1 MVDRGDPRTFY
12 VQVAAAL
19 RARVLAGEW
28 GNQPLP
34 SIRDLQQEYE
44 VGRDTVMRAIAI
56 LRDEGLVITI
66 DKRGTYVNRDRP
78 GQ

>member
-1 MVDRGDPRTFY
+1 MR
-12 VQVAAAL
+12 
-19 RARVLAGEW
+19 
-28 GNQPLP
+28 
-34 SIRDLQQEYE
+34 QQEYE

-66 DKRGTYVNRDRP
+66 DKRGIYVNRDRP